1 MSARKSFDIGPQ
13 KSVVKKAK
21 TPAKVAKKKVV
32 ATATRPKRLR
42 ERREE
47 ERGRARMIVFVL
59 CLIVVGVALYGLWR
73 PEVRI
78 STVEAAGMRD
88 EEGVE
93 KIVQEALTGTN
104 HFVIPN
110 DSFFF
115 YPEQQIRMK
124 VMEAYPRIKSLS
136 VVRNGFTGL
145 SLSSVDRETAFI
157 WCGLPEEVDG
167 GCYEADTGGF
177 IFMQAQDMASTTTHL
192 RVRGYLEASTS
203 TDMYPLRSRV
213 IGFEH
218 LPKIL
223 SFTQSLEAFGTPI
236 DLASIRNDEVDLY
249 ARSGTRITYVL
260 GHEAQAL
267 KDARAALPAL
277 NLMDGSVE
285 YVDLRFDGKVYLKRA
300 E

>member
-13 KSVVKKAK
+13 K
-21 TPAKVAKKKVV
+21 PVAKKTKAPVK
-32 ATATRPKRLR
+32 AAKKKAPAPARPKRLR

-47 ERGRARMIVFVL
+47 AKGRVRTVGLVL
-59 CLIVVGVALYGLWR
+59 CVLVIGLALFGLWR

-93 KIVQEALTGTN
+93 KIVTDALTGTN

-115 YPEQQIRMK
+115 YPEQQIRAK
-124 VMEAYPRIKSLS
+124 VMEAYPRIQSLS

-157 WCGLPEEVDG
+157 WCGLPEETTRN
-167 GCYEADTGGF
+167 CYEADAHGF
-177 IFMQAQDMASTTTHL
+177 IFMQAQEVGTTSAYL
-192 RVRGYLEASTS
+192 LVRGYLESGTS

-213 IGFEH
+213 IGYEH

-236 DLASIRNDEVDLY
+236 ELASIRNDEVDLY

-260 GHEAQAL
+260 GQEVQAL

-285 YVDLRFDGKVYLKRA
+285 YVDLRFDGKVYLKRV

>member
-1 MSARKSFDIGPQ
+1 MSARKSFDIGPE
-13 KSVVKKAK
+13 KPAAKKTKVPAK
-21 TPAKVAKKKVV
+21 TAKKKAV
-32 ATATRPKRLR
+32 AQPRPKRLR

-47 ERGRARMIVFVL
+47 EKGRMRTVVFIL
-59 CLIVVGVALYGLWR
+59 CLFVVGLALFGLWR

-78 STVEAAGMRD
+78 STVEASGMRD

-93 KIVQEALTGTN
+93 ALVQETLSGTT

-145 SLSSVDRETAFI
+145 SLSSVDRETAFL
-157 WCGLPEEVDG
+157 WCGLPEEVG
-167 GCYEADTGGF
+167 GECYEADTHGF
-177 IFMQAQDMASTTTHL
+177 IFMSAQEFGTTSTHL
-192 RVRGYLEASTS
+192 LVRGYLEAGTS
-203 TDMYPLRSRV
+203 TEMYPLRSRV

-223 SFTQSLEAFGTPI
+223 TFTQSLEAFGTPI
-236 DLASIRNDEVDLY
+236 DVASIRADEVDLY

-285 YVDLRFDGKVYLKRA
+285 YIDLRFDGKVYLKRV